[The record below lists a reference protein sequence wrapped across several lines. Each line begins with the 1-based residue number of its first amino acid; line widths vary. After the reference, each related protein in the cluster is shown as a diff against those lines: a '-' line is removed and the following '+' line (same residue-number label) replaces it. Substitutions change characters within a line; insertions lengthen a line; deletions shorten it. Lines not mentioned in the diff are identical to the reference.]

1 MPDFLVGSI
10 TEPITTLNP
19 GLVLLRLCLA
29 LALGGAVSW
38 IYSKTTHHAELA
50 GSLPITLVLL
60 SVLIAMVTQVVGDNV
75 ARAFSLVGALSI
87 VRFRTVVRDTR
98 DTAFV
103 IFAVIVGMAV
113 GAQSLWVAV
122 IGLLVTGGAA
132 FFLARN
138 NGKRPEPV
146 FLLKIRAETADNL
159 GALVKDVVGAEW
171 TGEQPLSVQTV
182 KQTGALE
189 ATFEVKLGAGMSPEA
204 IVRELTKREGV
215 LEVKILNREMD
226 KDSGR

>member
-1 MPDFLVGSI
+1 MPEFLLGSI
-10 TEPITTLNP
+10 AEPLTSLNP
-19 GLVLLRLCLA
+19 WLVVLRLCLA

-38 IYSKTTHHAELA
+38 IYTKTTHHAELA

-122 IGLLVTGGAA
+122 IGLVVAGGAA

-138 NGKRPEPV
+138 NGKRPEPAY
-146 FLLKIRAETADNL
+146 LLRIRAETAQDL
-159 GALVKDVVGAEW
+159 GALVKEVVGEAW
-171 TGEQPLSVQTV
+171 TRERPLSVQTV
-182 KQTGALE
+182 KQSGALE
-189 ATFEVKLGAGMSPEA
+189 ATFEVKLSPAMTPET
-204 IVRELTKREGV
+204 IVRELTRREGV
-215 LEVKILNREMD
+215 LEVKILNREME
-226 KDSGR
+226 KD